1 MESTR
6 RITVGLGQLDL
17 DEYNPR
23 HEPVQAERDAISI
36 LVADE
41 RTLPLAK
48 HIAKHGALN
57 PFQNIGVLP
66 HPTLARRYIVVEGN
80 RRVAA
85 LKMLNDPTKAPDD
98 ETRRVIERAR
108 ANGTIPGGRV
118 EVVLCS
124 GEEEAH
130 LWKTVQHQGQQGG
143 IGTRQWNSKQKTRNA
158 QALGKSHP
166 NAQSEQLL
174 AYAKDRGLLPEND
187 LDAIKITT
195 ITRFLKN
202 AALRSQMGIASRPDA
217 LEIHV
222 DQSQFDRVATQFLK
236 DSIGRG
242 AKVNSRANAP
252 EIETYAA
259 GLKAGGFAPATYV
272 DEPYSPRASRAASK
286 SPARRRAQPHP
297 ADRAKVVPPIFVP
310 HFKDNRLARLF
321 VELRSIDAD
330 QFPYAAAYLYRAF
343 LETLIKRFAIKKGT
357 PVSGDLDAWMKGVY
371 QHLLNDAALIAT
383 HGKSSLKNRLHPFYL
398 AAYQQDHRNSA
409 KYLGTLVHGAVLPT
423 KADLITN
430 WDDLDFLWPLL
441 VEGL

>member
-1 MESTR
+1 MKSTR

-85 LKMLNDPTKAPDD
+85 LKMLNEPTKAPDD
-98 ETRRVIERAR
+98 ETRRIIERAR

-158 QALGKSHP
+158 QALGNLIPTRSLSNSWPTRRIAGYSRKMIWTQSRSLPSRDSSRTLHSAVRWGLHHAPMHLKFMLTNRSSTAWPHSSSRTRSDEELKSIHAP
-166 NAQSEQLL
+166 MHQ
-174 AYAKDRGLLPEND
+174 K
-187 LDAIKITT
+187 
-195 ITRFLKN
+195 
-202 AALRSQMGIASRPDA
+202 SRP
-217 LEIHV
+217 
-222 DQSQFDRVATQFLK
+222 TQ
-236 DSIGRG
+236 
-242 AKVNSRANAP
+242 
-252 EIETYAA
+252 
-259 GLKAGGFAPATYV
+259 PA
-272 DEPYSPRASRAASK
+272 
-286 SPARRRAQPHP
+286 
-297 ADRAKVVPPIFVP
+297 
-310 HFKDNRLARLF
+310 
-321 VELRSIDAD
+321 
-330 QFPYAAAYLYRAF
+330 
-343 LETLIKRFAIKKGT
+343 
-357 PVSGDLDAWMKGVY
+357 
-371 QHLLNDAALIAT
+371 
-383 HGKSSLKNRLHPFYL
+383 
-398 AAYQQDHRNSA
+398 
-409 KYLGTLVHGAVLPT
+409 
-423 KADLITN
+423 
-430 WDDLDFLWPLL
+430 
-441 VEGL
+441 

>member
-1 MESTR
+1 MEATR

-23 HEPVQAERDAISI
+23 HEPVQAEREAIAI

-41 RTLPLAK
+41 KTLPLAK

-57 PFQNIGVLP
+57 PFENIGVLP
-66 HPTLARRYIVVEGN
+66 HPTIGRRYIVVEGN

-85 LKMLNDPTKAPDD
+85 LKMLADPAKAPDD
-98 ETRRVIERAR
+98 DTRRTIERAR

-124 GEEEAH
+124 SEEEAH
-130 LWKTVQHQGQQGG
+130 LWKTVRHQGQQGG
-143 IGTRQWNSKQKTRNA
+143 VGTRPWNSKQKTRNA

-174 AYAKDRGLLPEND
+174 AYAKDRGLLPAND
-187 LDAIKITT
+187 LDKIKITT

-202 AALRSQMGIASRPDA
+202 AALRSQMGIAQRPDA
-217 LEIHV
+217 LEIQV
-222 DQSQFDRVATQFLK
+222 DQAQFDRVATQFLK

-242 AKVNSRANAP
+242 AKVNSRTNRGG
-252 EIETYAA
+252 IETYAT
-259 GLKAGGFAPATYV
+259 GLKASGLAPSTYV
-272 DEPYSPRASRAASK
+272 NQPYSPQASRATSK
-286 SPARRRAQPHP
+286 SPARKKAQPHP
-297 ADRAKVVPPIFVP
+297 ADRSKVVPPLFVP

-321 VELRSIDAD
+321 AELRSIDAD
-330 QFPYAAAYLYRAF
+330 MFPFAAAYLYRAF
-343 LETLIKRFAIKKGT
+343 METLVKRFANKKQ
-357 PVSGDLDAWMKGVY
+357 VSASGDLDVWMKAVY
-371 QHLLNDAALIAT
+371 QYLLNDATLIVANGQT
-383 HGKSSLKNRLHPFYL
+383 SLKNRLHPFYL
-398 AAYQQDHRNSA
+398 AAYQQNHRNSA
-409 KYLGTLVHGAVLPT
+409 KYLGTLVHGSVLPT

-430 WDDLDFLWPLL
+430 WDDLDFVWPLL